1 MGLNL
6 ILLVEWSALAV
17 ALLWTIGLGGIVL
30 GTRKARRAFRGK
42 GYLRPPSGKG
52 LFRFL
57 YFKHYESFEDRFVQF
72 YFRVS
77 RLCLLAFFI
86 LVLVVGFFVG
96 SVYLLRSVTSDV
108 PAATPP
114 SSDG

>member
-6 ILLVEWSALAV
+6 IFLLEWSALAV
-17 ALLWTIGLGGIVL
+17 ALLWTFGLGGIAM

-42 GYLRPPSGKG
+42 GYLRPPAGKG

-57 YFKHYESFEDRFVQF
+57 YFKHYESFEDPFVRF
-72 YFRVS
+72 YFRVA
-77 RLCLLAFFI
+77 RLCLFAFFV
-86 LVLVVGFFVG
+86 LVLVVGIFVG
-96 SVYLLRSVTSDV
+96 SIYLLRSVTSGV
-108 PAATPP
+108 PAATQQ